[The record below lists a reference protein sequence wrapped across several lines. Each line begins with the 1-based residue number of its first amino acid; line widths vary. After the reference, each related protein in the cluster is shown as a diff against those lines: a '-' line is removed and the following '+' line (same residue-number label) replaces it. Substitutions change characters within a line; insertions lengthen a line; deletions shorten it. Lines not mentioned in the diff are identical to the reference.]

1 MALCC
6 GRRGGTVDPS
16 APIITDCTACTAQR
30 AAGAPPARIRYSA
43 TVPAGERLRQDSL
56 VPFTGDLKEHL
67 GAACMGLMG
76 IFRAA
81 WCFAKVRRLE
91 TGGIRTL
98 G

>member
-1 MALCC
+1 MLRTA
-6 GRRGGTVDPS
+6 GRDGRPIG
-16 APIITDCTACTAQR
+16 PIITDCTACTAQR

-56 VPFTGDLKEHL
+56 VPFTGDLKERL

-91 TGGIRTL
+91 TEGIRTL